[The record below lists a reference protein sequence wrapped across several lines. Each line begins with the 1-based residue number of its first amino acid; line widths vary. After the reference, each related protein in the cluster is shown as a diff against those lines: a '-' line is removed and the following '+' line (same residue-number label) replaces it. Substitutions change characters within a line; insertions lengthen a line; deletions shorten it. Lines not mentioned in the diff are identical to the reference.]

1 MTKLFNTALFASL
14 ASTVAFAPDFG
25 IGAGLYD
32 FKDTAGVPDEV
43 AADVNK
49 ERRSGLDNDLYDAVV
64 AVVTGAP
71 KALTI
76 KQVIFVLHKL
86 VSAEKLDKVPTENT
100 VRSYLNRAR
109 ENGDIGKPSRQSYW
123 TVESDAGEA
132 AEDAPAAEGI
142 EGGEK
147 VANDASQVTEGAE
160 GAASFAGEGAENPE
174 ASDEYDPL
182 AD

>member
-1 MTKLFNTALFASL
+1 MTKANTNITADLYNFA
-14 ASTVAFAPDFG
+14 
-25 IGAGLYD
+25 
-32 FKDTAGVPDEV
+32 DTDGVPDEV
-43 AADVNK
+43 AAEVNK
-49 ERRSGLDNDLYDAVV
+49 ERRSGLDSELYDAVV

-100 VRSYLNRAR
+100 IRAYLNRAR

-132 AEDAPAAEGI
+132 AEETTPEAEGVEGGHKVVNDADQVTIGSESPAA
-142 EGGEK
+142 
-147 VANDASQVTEGAE
+147 V
-160 GAASFAGEGAENPE
+160 AGEG
-174 ASDEYDPL
+174 DEFDPL
-182 AD
+182 ADLDE